1 MLKIEKFAD
10 VCMTGGMH
18 YTPSHTNVCKFYNF
32 QLTFS
37 QLIIKIISPEM
48 LKLGKVTKFK
58 MLFLVLV
65 FVLILTYLIFS
76 KKICSKNT
84 FEFPSLCFA

>member
-1 MLKIEKFAD
+1 MAAKILYKSKLKTNTSARKSTLTLVTCQVSAFQVKYQLRKCMLKIEKFTD

-37 QLIIKIISPEM
+37 QLIFTWNVETWQ
-48 LKLGKVTKFK
+48 V
-58 MLFLVLV
+58 
-65 FVLILTYLIFS
+65 Y
-76 KKICSKNT
+76 
-84 FEFPSLCFA
+84 

>member
-1 MLKIEKFAD
+1 MLKIEKFTD

-37 QLIIKIISPEM
+37 QLIFH
-48 LKLGKVTKFK
+48 LK
-58 MLFLVLV
+58 
-65 FVLILTYLIFS
+65 
-76 KKICSKNT
+76 C
-84 FEFPSLCFA
+84 